1 MPRGGDSGPAEQAP
15 GRGFGAP
22 TRRARGGSAG
32 RRDRDERKPAGPIP
46 VKLTGRVY
54 DVADPDE
61 SDDEPLEDFDNFATS
76 LPKDDEPDTDKD

>member
-1 MPRGGDSGPAEQAP
+1 
-15 GRGFGAP
+15 
-22 TRRARGGSAG
+22 
-32 RRDRDERKPAGPIP
+32 